1 VGDEERNGPIRY
13 LLVRV
18 MRPHDAV
25 HISYHDRFDLERA
38 KLAVTAFGM
47 IVSVG
52 FDLNQGRK
60 KQWMHDLM
68 RDRVLFVGFDAR
80 EGLMRRKSRRV
91 RHSPSRCPSMLS
103 PNILPSSGKRRTIG
117 HGDQS

>member
-1 VGDEERNGPIRY
+1 
-13 LLVRV
+13 

-25 HISYHDRFDLERA
+25 NISYHNRFDLERA

-47 IVSVG
+47 IISVG

-68 RDRVLFVGFDAR
+68 RGCVIFMRFDAR
-80 EGLMRRKSRRV
+80 GMF
-91 RHSPSRCPSMLS
+91 
-103 PNILPSSGKRRTIG
+103 
-117 HGDQS
+117 

>member
-1 VGDEERNGPIRY
+1 VGDERRDGSIRY

-25 HISYHDRFDLERA
+25 NVADHDRFDLERA
-38 KLAVTAFGM
+38 KFAVFAASK
-47 IVSVG
+47 IISVG

-68 RDRVLFVGFDAR
+68 RLCGLFVGFDAR
-80 EGLMRRKSRRV
+80 GMF
-91 RHSPSRCPSMLS
+91 
-103 PNILPSSGKRRTIG
+103 
-117 HGDQS
+117 

>member
-1 VGDEERNGPIRY
+1 MDGFWPTLPDARQRFVAEIASVMRKICASDKERDGAVGDLG
-13 LLVRV
+13 VRV
-18 MRPHDAV
+18 MRPHDA
-25 HISYHDRFDLERA
+25 INIANKNRFDLERA

-68 RDRVLFVGFDAR
+68 RD
-80 EGLMRRKSRRV
+80 
-91 RHSPSRCPSMLS
+91 
-103 PNILPSSGKRRTIG
+103 
-117 HGDQS
+117 

>member
-1 VGDEERNGPIRY
+1 MRKVCVGDERRDGAVGD
-13 LLVRV
+13 LGVRV
-18 MRPHDAV
+18 VRPHDAV
-25 HISYHDRFDLERA
+25 NISYHDRLNLERA

-68 RDRVLFVGFDAR
+68 RGCGLFLGFDAR
-80 EGLMRRKSRRV
+80 GMF
-91 RHSPSRCPSMLS
+91 
-103 PNILPSSGKRRTIG
+103 
-117 HGDQS
+117 